1 MTTIKVQGM
10 KCQHCSGSVQK
21 ALENLDG
28 ISGVKVDLDT
38 GLVSFDGT
46 ANEELVKTAVEK
58 AGFTLAA

>member
-10 KCQHCSGSVQK
+10 KCQHCSGAVQK
-21 ALENLDG
+21 ALEKLEG

-46 ANEELVKTAVEK
+46 AKEDLVKTAIEK